1 MAFSKS
7 IAFFAALLVVLPM
20 AALAFDWDN
29 IAPSIADEVCK
40 QVECGRGTCKFDVED
55 PLGFTCE
62 CEAGWKRTRDGDK
75 DDDLKFLP
83 CVIPNCTLDYSCQP
97 APPPVPAKEI
107 PHNLSAFDP
116 CYWVYCGEGNCV
128 KNETY
133 AHTPICECKS
143 GFSNLLNV
151 SAFPCY
157 SECTLQPDCKSL
169 GITVAK
175 STSTDNNQGLRL
187 SQGTR
192 SFKSSHL
199 YVIDFKKAP
208 YDFSSHSFYL
218 VFARKVAVDDYGYGL
233 CGYDSVEVGWKV
245 LSRD

>member
-20 AALAFDWDN
+20 AALAFGWDN
-29 IAPSIADEVCK
+29 IAPTIADEVCEK
-40 QVECGRGTCKFDVED
+40 VECGRGKCKFDVED

-62 CEAGWKRTRDGDK
+62 CEAGWKRTRDG

-107 PHNLSAFDP
+107 PRNLSAFDP

-133 AHTPICECKS
+133 AYTPICECKS

-157 SECTLQPDCKSL
+157 NECTLQPDCKSL

-175 STSTDNNQGLRL
+175 STSTDNNQA
-187 SQGTR
+187 T
-192 SFKSSHL
+192 SFLPGKL
-199 YVIDFKKAP
+199 QLMTMAMVYVGMI
-208 YDFSSHSFYL
+208 L
-218 VFARKVAVDDYGYGL
+218 
-233 CGYDSVEVGWKV
+233 WK
-245 LSRD
+245 